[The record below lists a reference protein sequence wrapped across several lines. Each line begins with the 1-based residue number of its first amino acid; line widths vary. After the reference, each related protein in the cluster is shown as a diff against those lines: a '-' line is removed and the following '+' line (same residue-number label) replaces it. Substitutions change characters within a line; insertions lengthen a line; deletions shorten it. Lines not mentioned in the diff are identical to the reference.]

1 MVNTEYESNMSID
14 KKVIE
19 EKLISLNRCLDRIK
33 LHTPATVEA
42 LQTDFDA
49 QDIISLNLQRAVQI
63 SVAIAAHILTEQ
75 LHEQTSTM
83 AETFLALS
91 KHGLLDSDLASRL
104 AKAVGFRNIAVHE
117 YDTLDMNILY
127 SIITNEIGCFYEYA
141 DTVLGIINGS

>member
-1 MVNTEYESNMSID
+1 MSID

-91 KHGLLDSDLASRL
+91 KHGLLDSHLASRL

-127 SIITNEIGCFYEYA
+127 SIITNEIGWFYEYA

>member
-63 SVAIAAHILTEQ
+63 SVDIAAHILTEQ

-91 KHGLLDSDLASRL
+91 KHGLLDSHLASRL

-127 SIITNEIGCFYEYA
+127 SIITNEIGWFYEYA